1 MIVTITSII
10 QNNNETTKTSY
21 PVTTKTSSP
30 ASTKTTI
37 GYDKRTTSLTVT
49 TIVDKTSVKHN
60 NDVSVNTDL
69 PSTLDNVQG
78 FENFDTNYDNDMTPT
93 VDPVI
98 ESPIITII
106 DDDDDDDNSP
116 TEPEFQDFDALPV
129 QKSTKV
135 SWFTDPTRGRTSTLS
150 TATYSTSRFSVKKK
164 TSTTI
169 FARKTRTKKLS
180 SSTTVVMMMFWSRR

>member
-1 MIVTITSII
+1 MVVTITSII

-21 PVTTKTSSP
+21 PATTKTSSP
-30 ASTKTTI
+30 ASTKTII

-98 ESPIITII
+98 ESPILTII

-129 QKSTKV
+129 QKSTKA

-180 SSTTVVMMMFWSRR
+180 SSATVVMMMFWSRR